1 MAAIDLLFTFLIAVS
16 NSELLPW
23 AELFLIL
30 AAFALVLFV
39 VVVGGLCLGL
49 IRVLW
54 ALCGPMFFFV
64 IFLLV
69 NAWVFGVVI
78 PAWLPPPYLYSYYN

>member
-23 AELFLIL
+23 AELFLIV

-49 IRVLW
+49 NRGLW
-54 ALCGPMFFFV
+54 ALCGLMCWARLDVFFLV
-64 IFLLV
+64 V
-69 NAWVFGVVI
+69 NAWVLR
-78 PAWLPPPYLYSYYN
+78 W